1 MAKGSK
7 KKTSPSP
14 AKTNNSTTSD
24 IDDGTADLE
33 DNSPITK
40 NDLHSAL
47 KLHLNPTI
55 DKLQAQLDAV
65 ALIAENALK
74 LAEQMEIR
82 LKKSEEA
89 QLALKAENNE
99 LKYKLK
105 TNSNHIKLIED
116 NVSSNQHS
124 LEERIEDRTNRQL
137 RKTLVFRG
145 IPEQP
150 STATDGAE
158 TATHKTESWQET
170 KDLLADQISEICAL
184 PKPDAAAML
193 ERAHRSAP
201 NPRYKGTAPRP
212 IYVALFDWNQSQLC
226 IEKFRQHNITNKN
239 SKIMCE
245 QKYGPITTQRRNQAM
260 MMRKELKD
268 SGEIVAGY
276 VAFPARLMAKTS
288 HREGS
293 KYTMVRDFSRE
304 PVTLGKRD

>member
-1 MAKGSK
+1 MVNKSTK
-7 KKTSPSP
+7 KAATNKPSP
-14 AKTNNSTTSD
+14 KKPSNVPSDNEDALSEPESTNPNTK
-24 IDDGTADLE
+24 ADL
-33 DNSPITK
+33 DILLK
-40 NDLHSAL
+40 NQL
-47 KLHLNPTI
+47 KEIQASYNETI
-55 DKLQAQLDAV
+55 EKLQATIDRT
-65 ALIAENALK
+65 ALLAENATKRVQELENELDKTKTEVSVLK
-74 LAEQMEIR
+74 GENKR
-82 LKKSEEA
+82 LKEKV
-89 QLALKAENNE
+89 N
-99 LKYKLK
+99 
-105 TNSNHIKLIED
+105 

-239 SKIMCE
+239 SKILCE

>member
-1 MAKGSK
+1 MVNKSTK
-7 KKTSPSP
+7 KAATNKPSP
-14 AKTNNSTTSD
+14 KKPSNVPSDNEDALSEPESTN
-24 IDDGTADLE
+24 
-33 DNSPITK
+33 PITK
-40 NDLHSAL
+40 ADLNILL
-47 KLHLNPTI
+47 KNQLKEIQASYNETI
-55 DKLQAQLDAV
+55 EKLQATIDRT
-65 ALIAENALK
+65 ALLAENATKRVQELEKELDKTKTEVSVLK
-74 LAEQMEIR
+74 GENKR
-82 LKKSEEA
+82 LKEKV
-89 QLALKAENNE
+89 N
-99 LKYKLK
+99 
-105 TNSNHIKLIED
+105 

-201 NPRYKGTAPRP
+201 NPRYKGTASRP

-239 SKIMCE
+239 SKISCE

>member
-1 MAKGSK
+1 METSRGRHGRPTRKG
-7 KKTSPSP
+7 
-14 AKTNNSTTSD
+14 TT
-24 IDDGTADLE
+24 
-33 DNSPITK
+33 PM
-40 NDLHSAL
+40 
-47 KLHLNPTI
+47 
-55 DKLQAQLDAV
+55 QAPLTP
-65 ALIAENALK
+65 
-74 LAEQMEIR
+74 
-82 LKKSEEA
+82 
-89 QLALKAENNE
+89 
-99 LKYKLK
+99 Y
-105 TNSNHIKLIED
+105 
-116 NVSSNQHS
+116 
-124 LEERIEDRTNRQL
+124 
-137 RKTLVFRG
+137 
-145 IPEQP
+145 
-150 STATDGAE
+150 
-158 TATHKTESWQET
+158 
-170 KDLLADQISEICAL
+170 LLADQISEICAL

-239 SKIMCE
+239 SKISCE

>member
-40 NDLHSAL
+40 NDLHNAL

-105 TNSNHIKLIED
+105 MNSNHIKLIE
-116 NVSSNQHS
+116 
-124 LEERIEDRTNRQL
+124 ERIEERTNRQL

-145 IPEQP
+145 IPEK
-150 STATDGAE
+150 SSEGAE
-158 TATHKTESWQET
+158 PGQPETWAETEAILAKEIAKHCKLPEDVASGLVSVPI
-170 KDLLADQISEICAL
+170 DLLPTCA
-184 PKPDAAAML
+184 
-193 ERAHRSAP
+193 
-201 NPRYKGTAPRP
+201 T
-212 IYVALFDWNQSQLC
+212 
-226 IEKFRQHNITNKN
+226 
-239 SKIMCE
+239 
-245 QKYGPITTQRRNQAM
+245 
-260 MMRKELKD
+260 
-268 SGEIVAGY
+268 
-276 VAFPARLMAKTS
+276 
-288 HREGS
+288 
-293 KYTMVRDFSRE
+293 RE
-304 PVTLGKRD
+304 PALAQYLPPFTFGKKVNFVRKSLKKRTLPRRPASPVTRNVVH

>member
-1 MAKGSK
+1 MSVLKG
-7 KKTSPSP
+7 
-14 AKTNNSTTSD
+14 
-24 IDDGTADLE
+24 
-33 DNSPITK
+33 
-40 NDLHSAL
+40 
-47 KLHLNPTI
+47 
-55 DKLQAQLDAV
+55 
-65 ALIAENALK
+65 ENK
-74 LAEQMEIR
+74 R
-82 LKKSEEA
+82 LKEKV
-89 QLALKAENNE
+89 N
-99 LKYKLK
+99 
-105 TNSNHIKLIED
+105 

-239 SKIMCE
+239 SKISCE

-288 HREGS
+288 HREGA

>member
-1 MAKGSK
+1 MVNKSTK
-7 KKTSPSP
+7 KAATNKPSP
-14 AKTNNSTTSD
+14 KKPSNVPSDNEDALSEPESTN
-24 IDDGTADLE
+24 
-33 DNSPITK
+33 PITK
-40 NDLHSAL
+40 ADLDILL
-47 KLHLNPTI
+47 KNQLKEIQASYNETI
-55 DKLQAQLDAV
+55 EKLQATIDRT
-65 ALIAENALK
+65 ALLAENATKRVQELENELDKTKTEVSVLK
-74 LAEQMEIR
+74 GENKR
-82 LKKSEEA
+82 LKEKV
-89 QLALKAENNE
+89 N
-99 LKYKLK
+99 
-105 TNSNHIKLIED
+105 

-239 SKIMCE
+239 SKISCE

>member
-1 MAKGSK
+1 MVNKSTK
-7 KKTSPSP
+7 KAATNKPSP
-14 AKTNNSTTSD
+14 KKPSNVPSDNEDALSEPESTNPVTK
-24 IDDGTADLE
+24 ADL
-33 DNSPITK
+33 NILLQ
-40 NDLHSAL
+40 NQL
-47 KLHLNPTI
+47 KEIQASYNETI
-55 DKLQAQLDAV
+55 EKLQATIDRT
-65 ALIAENALK
+65 ALLAENATKRVQELEKELDKTKTEVSVLK
-74 LAEQMEIR
+74 GENKR
-82 LKKSEEA
+82 LKEKV
-89 QLALKAENNE
+89 N
-99 LKYKLK
+99 
-105 TNSNHIKLIED
+105 

-239 SKIMCE
+239 SKISCE

-288 HREGS
+288 HREGA

>member
-1 MAKGSK
+1 MVNKSTK
-7 KKTSPSP
+7 KAATNKPSP
-14 AKTNNSTTSD
+14 KKPSNVPSDNEDALSEPESTN
-24 IDDGTADLE
+24 
-33 DNSPITK
+33 PITK
-40 NDLHSAL
+40 ADLNILL
-47 KLHLNPTI
+47 KNQLKEIQASYNETI
-55 DKLQAQLDAV
+55 EKLQATIDRT
-65 ALIAENALK
+65 ALLAENATKRVQELENELDKTKTEVSVLK
-74 LAEQMEIR
+74 GENKR
-82 LKKSEEA
+82 LKEKV
-89 QLALKAENNE
+89 N
-99 LKYKLK
+99 
-105 TNSNHIKLIED
+105 

-239 SKIMCE
+239 SKISCE

>member
-1 MAKGSK
+1 MVNKSTK
-7 KKTSPSP
+7 KAATNKPSP
-14 AKTNNSTTSD
+14 KKPSNVPSDNEDALSEPESTN
-24 IDDGTADLE
+24 
-33 DNSPITK
+33 PITK
-40 NDLHSAL
+40 ADLDILL
-47 KLHLNPTI
+47 KNQLKEIQASYNETI
-55 DKLQAQLDAV
+55 EKLQATIDRT
-65 ALIAENALK
+65 ALLAENATKRVQELENELDKTKTEVSVLK
-74 LAEQMEIR
+74 GENKR
-82 LKKSEEA
+82 LKEKV
-89 QLALKAENNE
+89 N
-99 LKYKLK
+99 
-105 TNSNHIKLIED
+105 

-170 KDLLADQISEICAL
+170 KDLLANQISEICAL

-239 SKIMCE
+239 SKILCE